1 MEGRYKMNNSYYI
14 AYAEIIKHYAD
25 RINQADND
33 FMKGEISVNDWVE
46 LRSLLVQEQI
56 ERIDSLNMEG

>member
-1 MEGRYKMNNSYYI
+1 MDNNYYI
-14 AYAEIIKHYAD
+14 AYAEIIKYYGD
-25 RINQADND
+25 RINQADSD
-33 FMKGEISVNDWVE
+33 FRNGEISVNDWVV

>member
-1 MEGRYKMNNSYYI
+1 MNESYYI
-14 AYAEIIKHYAD
+14 AYAEIIKYYAD
-25 RINQADND
+25 RINQADID
-33 FMKGEISVNDWVE
+33 FRKGEISVGDWVE